1 MRADSVR
8 RALRLGACTTL
19 AAGLVTL
26 GLTTAPAFAETEP
39 ETDQLWINAP
49 YEPTLPLGINGGT
62 PLTRTLDVRLSH
74 DNDHF
79 TVTDGRLTVDA
90 SGLAGVAEITWPD
103 NCTPSGATAVC
114 DVPEVPG
121 TGNTG
126 GEVHLKVRAA
136 DGASVG
142 AQGRIT
148 FEATATGG
156 PDGTLTAPRDS
167 FETTVTVASGPD
179 LALTAGKDIE
189 HARPGSKQK
198 LPLTLTNHGNETAHG
213 FTIRMMASY
222 GVQYLNRYDSC
233 TYTTSSGDEYAP
245 MSYADCTFAQDLA
258 PGASFKLPQ
267 PLRVALTRQALQE
280 RVDISADP
288 VGATNL
294 GGYNSYVALQIGA
307 DNTADF
313 SVTGAAVQGAAGETV
328 TASLTFRNN
337 GPGWLGNL
345 GSGDPVA
352 AVRLIVPPGTTVT
365 GVPEGCGPRTL
376 SGSYYP
382 NRTGAPRYDC
392 SLPYWVLE
400 NTERSFAFKLRIDTV
415 VPGATGEVSIHP
427 EFGEFRHDP
436 NPRNNTAV
444 LTVN

>member
-8 RALRLGACTTL
+8 RVLRLGACTTL
-19 AAGLVTL
+19 AAGLVAV

-39 ETDQLWINAP
+39 ETDQLWITAP
-49 YEPTLPLGINGGT
+49 YDPNLPLGIDGGT
-62 PLTRTLDVRLSH
+62 PLTRTLDVRLNH
-74 DNDHF
+74 DNDHVA
-79 TVTDGRLTVDA
+79 VTDGRLTVDA

-114 DVPEVPG
+114 EVSEVPV

-136 DGASVG
+136 DGAAVG
-142 AQGRIT
+142 ARGRIT
-148 FEATATGG
+148 FKATATAGLA
-156 PDGTLTAPRDS
+156 GTLTAHRDS
-167 FETTVTVASGPD
+167 TTVTVASGPD
-179 LALTAGKDIE
+179 LGITAGGAIE
-189 HARPGSKQK
+189 HVLPGSTQT
-198 LPLTLTNHGNETAHG
+198 LPFTVTNYGNETAHG
-213 FTIRMMASY
+213 FTIRVMASY
-222 GVQYLNRYDSC
+222 AVRYVNRYDTC
-233 TYTTSSGDEYAP
+233 VYTTSSGDGYAP
-245 MSYADCTFAQDLA
+245 TAFADCTFDQDLA
-258 PGASFKLPQ
+258 PGASFELPE
-267 PLRVALTRQALQE
+267 PLRVALTGHALQE
-280 RVDISADP
+280 RVDIWAQP
-288 VGATNL
+288 VDATDL
-294 GGYNSYVALQIGA
+294 GGYDDYVVLSIGA

-313 SVTGAAVQGAAGETV
+313 SVTGAAVTGAAGETV
-328 TASLTFRNN
+328 TASLTFKNN

-392 SLPYWVLE
+392 ALPYWVLE

-415 VPGATGEVSIHP
+415 VPSATGEVSIHP
-427 EFGEFRHDP
+427 PFGEFRHDP
-436 NPRNNTAV
+436 DLTNNTAV